1 MLNFLQGSVLVMRG
15 LWRPGGGLGRAH
27 GTGAS
32 VRRLS

>member
-1 MLNFLQGSVLVMRG
+1 MRG